1 MLRTF
6 TVQNSRTHLELMGV
20 GRAVNLALA
29 NTLSGRGQSGTFQ
42 DLTQLKPSAPP
53 QVLLH
58 KDLIIALMSFA
69 LNLRARARSE

>member
-29 NTLSGRGQSGTFQ
+29 NTLSGRSGTFQ